1 MEHRNMKYP
10 QWAVK
15 PRLNNKTVVLTDKG
29 WKVSGVNVL
38 LSSQK
43 RIRDRIKTFLKATT
57 VTLTSTQL
65 QLDFQGTA
73 VNLNFAN
80 ITSFFDSP
88 TTYLPVTSIDMLP
101 ATATIA
107 VAGTQQLT
115 STVAPVSA
123 WNKALTYTSSAPAV
137 ATVSAT
143 GLVTGV
149 TSGTATITVRSVSNN
164 TVIDTTVITVS

>member
-1 MEHRNMKYP
+1 MKYP
-10 QWAVK
+10 QWATK
-15 PRLNNKTVVLTDKG
+15 PRLNNKTVILTDKG
-29 WKVSGVNVL
+29 WKVSGANVM

-43 RIRDRIKTFLKATT
+43 RVLERIKAFLKATT
-57 VTLTSTQL
+57 ATLTSTQL
-65 QLDFQGTA
+65 QLNFQGTA
-73 VNLNFAN
+73 VNLNFGS

-88 TTYLPVTSIDMLP
+88 TTYLPVTSITMLP

-137 ATVSAT
+137 ATVSAS

-164 TVIDTTVITVS
+164 AVTDTTVITVS